1 MKSSEVRSRI
11 RIATPAIC
19 ASCVFRKAN
28 SVARFSAIKIR
39 DEVCNFDALLDSAK
53 H

>member
-1 MKSSEVRSRI
+1 MMRL
-11 RIATPAIC
+11 
-19 ASCVFRKAN
+19 RKAN
-28 SVARFSAIKIR
+28 SVACISVIEIR